1 MKDLEYLERLSQDLI
16 ANLEEQEKLMP
27 KEDVLVN
34 IIYSN
39 VRETLLSQVLEYKES
54 NPGLSNYLE
63 VLTKKI
69 LDSVSLSSKLYK
81 TEKIKISGKIEI
93 LKNILDQTVNKRNKQ
108 LSEQSRLQS
117 FDLDEE
123 VAGAKKRKEK
133 DIRKTGERPKN
144 VKENRKISW
153 KYSRQQT

>member
-1 MKDLEYLERLSQDLI
+1 M
-16 ANLEEQEKLMP
+16 
-27 KEDVLVN
+27 
-34 IIYSN
+34 
-39 VRETLLSQVLEYKES
+39 SQVLKYKES

-63 VLTKKI
+63 ALTKKI

-93 LKNILDQTVNKRNKQ
+93 LKSILDQTVNKRNKQ

-123 VAGAKKRKEK
+123 PAGAKKRKEK

-144 VKENRKISW
+144 VKENRKIS
-153 KYSRQQT
+153 

>member
-1 MKDLEYLERLSQDLI
+1 MRFKMKDLEYLERLSQDLI

-63 VLTKKI
+63 ALTKKI

-93 LKNILDQTVNKRNKQ
+93 LKSILDQTVNKRNKQ

-133 DIRKTGERPKN
+133 NIRKTGERPKN
-144 VKENRKISW
+144 VKENRKIS
-153 KYSRQQT
+153 

>member
-63 VLTKKI
+63 ALTKKI

-93 LKNILDQTVNKRNKQ
+93 LKSILDQTVNKRNKQ

-123 VAGAKKRKEK
+123 PAGAKKRKEK

>member
-63 VLTKKI
+63 TLTKK
-69 LDSVSLSSKLYK
+69 Y
-81 TEKIKISGKIEI
+81 
-93 LKNILDQTVNKRNKQ
+93 
-108 LSEQSRLQS
+108 
-117 FDLDEE
+117 
-123 VAGAKKRKEK
+123 
-133 DIRKTGERPKN
+133 
-144 VKENRKISW
+144 
-153 KYSRQQT
+153 

>member
-63 VLTKKI
+63 ALTKKI

-93 LKNILDQTVNKRNKQ
+93 LKSILDQTVNKRNKQ

-133 DIRKTGERPKN
+133 NIRKTGERPKN

>member
-63 VLTKKI
+63 TLTKKI

-93 LKNILDQTVNKRNKQ
+93 LKSILDQTVNKRNKQ

-133 DIRKTGERPKN
+133 NIRKTGERPKN
-144 VKENRKISW
+144 VKENRKIS
-153 KYSRQQT
+153 

>member
-34 IIYSN
+34 VIYSN

-63 VLTKKI
+63 ALTKKV
-69 LDSVSLSSKLYK
+69 LDSLSLSSKLYK

-93 LKNILDQTVNKRNKQ
+93 LKSILDQTVNERNKQ

-117 FDLDEE
+117 FDLDKE

-144 VKENRKISW
+144 VKENRKIS
-153 KYSRQQT
+153 

>member
-63 VLTKKI
+63 ALTKKI

-93 LKNILDQTVNKRNKQ
+93 LKSILDQTVNKRNKQ

-133 DIRKTGERPKN
+133 NIRKTGERPKN
-144 VKENRKISW
+144 VKENRKIS
-153 KYSRQQT
+153 

>member
-63 VLTKKI
+63 TLTKKI

-93 LKNILDQTVNKRNKQ
+93 LKSILDQTVNKRNKQ
-108 LSEQSRLQS
+108 ISEQSRLQS

-133 DIRKTGERPKN
+133 NIRKTGERPKN
-144 VKENRKISW
+144 VKENRKIS
-153 KYSRQQT
+153 